1 MNIITFNLLL
11 GLFLSADAFSIALVI
26 SDYLNK
32 RKTFLFI
39 MFVSMF
45 HFIMPILGAII
56 GNKFKVFLTINSN
69 ILFGFIL
76 MFLGFQLLINVFKD
90 SEETFEF
97 SIYEIIMVSFSV
109 ALDSFT
115 LGFGLSIDQKFTILS
130 PISFSII
137 SATCTYIGLI
147 IGKYVNNYFG
157 IYFKIS
163 GALAL
168 IFFGIIQFFW
178 YNCQANKIYSYTEL

>member
-168 IFFGIIQFFW
+168 IFFGIIQFF
-178 YNCQANKIYSYTEL
+178 